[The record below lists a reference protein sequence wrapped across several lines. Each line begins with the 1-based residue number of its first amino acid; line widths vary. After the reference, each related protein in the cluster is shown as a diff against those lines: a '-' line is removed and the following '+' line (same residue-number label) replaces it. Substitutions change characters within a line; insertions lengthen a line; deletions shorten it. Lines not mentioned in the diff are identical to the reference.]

1 MGFKLINLTMYF
13 TNITFA
19 FNCFPIT
26 FFINTVLYLC
36 NISAFLGTLILLTI
50 NPMFPYLEFKHVF
63 PAPLWLFNLIL
74 IAVHFVPL
82 YAFRE
87 RQTLRETFAPSVIA
101 ATGMAFLTY
110 YLLFQ
115 HRIKQ
120 FYGLEPETQGKL
132 SLCLFLLYWVAYVI
146 LFFD

>member
-1 MGFKLINLTMYF
+1 MGFKLINLGMYF

-19 FNCFPIT
+19 LNCFPIT

-36 NISAFLGTLILLTI
+36 NISAFLGILLLLTI
-50 NPMFPYLEFKHVF
+50 NPLFPYVEFKHVF

-74 IAVHFVPL
+74 IGIHVVPL

-87 RQTLRETFAPSVIA
+87 RQTLRETLAPNVIA

-110 YLLFQ
+110 FLAFR

-132 SLCLFLLYWVAYVI
+132 SICVFLLYWAAYVL